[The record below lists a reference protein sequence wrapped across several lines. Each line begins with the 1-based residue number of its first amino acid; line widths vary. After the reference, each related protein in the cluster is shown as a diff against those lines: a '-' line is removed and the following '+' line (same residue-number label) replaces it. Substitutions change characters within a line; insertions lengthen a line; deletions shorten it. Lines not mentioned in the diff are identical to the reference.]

1 MIKERLQKAINDQIT
16 AEMWSSQ
23 LYLQMSYFLKL
34 QGWDG
39 YARWLREHSGE
50 EREHA
55 VRMADYLCDRG
66 GFVKLQMIDVVP
78 EGWGSIQEIFG
89 HALSHE
95 KHVSKMI
102 NKVVTLAREEEDY
115 ATENFFRTFVDEQV
129 EEEESAREMITTF
142 EAVEGNKYGMYMIDK
157 ELATRVYNVPS
168 PLAAE

>member
-1 MIKERLQKAINDQIT
+1 MITARLQQAINDQIT
-16 AEMWSSQ
+16 AELWSSN

-39 YARWLREHSGE
+39 YANWLRDHSAE

-55 VRMADYLCDRG
+55 TRMADYLCDRG
-66 GFVKLQMIDVVP
+66 GIVKLQMIDVVP
-78 EGWGSIQEIFG
+78 EGWGSIKEIFE

-102 NKVVTLAREEEDY
+102 NTIVTLARKEEDY

-129 EEEESAREMITTF
+129 EEEALFGNIVDKVHKAGESGLFVLENDL
-142 EAVEGNKYGMYMIDK
+142 GHKD
-157 ELATRVYNVPS
+157 
-168 PLAAE
+168 

>member
-1 MIKERLQKAINDQIT
+1 MITARLQQAINDQIT
-16 AEMWSSQ
+16 AELWSSN

-39 YARWLREHSGE
+39 YARWLRDHSGE

-55 VRMADYLCDRG
+55 TRMADYLCDRG

-78 EGWGSIQEIFG
+78 EGWGSIQEIFD

-129 EEEESAREMITTF
+129 EEEATASGIVDKLRKVGDTGVF
-142 EAVEGNKYGMYMIDK
+142 FIDSQLGK
-157 ELATRVYNVPS
+157 R
-168 PLAAE
+168 